1 MSSGAKASSPIQ
13 ELANG
18 SFQTVIPDATTS
30 DEKGVKR
37 LIACCGKVYYDLV
50 FKRTELQRSDTA
62 IIRLEQLYPFPHK
75 DFAAEL
81 KRYPAASEVVWCQ
94 EEPQNQGA
102 WYQTAHYLRENMRD
116 EQKLYY
122 AGRPASAAPATG
134 YAARH
139 NERQKQLVEQAFGK
153 FK

>member
-1 MSSGAKASSPIQ
+1 MIR
-13 ELANG
+13 
-18 SFQTVIPDATTS
+18 DTTIS
-30 DEKGVKR
+30 DEKSVKR
-37 LIACCGKVYYDLV
+37 VIACCGKVYYDLAT
-50 FKRTELQRSDTA
+50 KRIEMQRSDVA
-62 IIRLEQLYPFPHK
+62 ILRLEQLYPFPHK

-81 KRYPAASEVVWCQ
+81 KRYPAAGEVVWCQ

-102 WYQTAHYLRENMRD
+102 WYQIGHYLRENMRD

-139 NERQKQLVEQAFGK
+139 NERQKQLVEQAFGR